1 MICLFYRRVYS
12 SLASDGGGGGVI
24 YSIQFVY
31 VQLIPSG
38 LADHWLLLPIALFID
53 FSYISESTSC
63 LNLSISLSLL
73 KSDCIIGGVVDDDI
87 GILIVFELTV
97 LRLETT
103 PHGLVF
109 KSSGDK
115 RRALVDCILVA
126 AMTTT
131 MMIEINL
138 FIVGY
143 YY

>member
-1 MICLFYRRVYS
+1 M
-12 SLASDGGGGGVI
+12 SD
-24 YSIQFVY
+24 
-31 VQLIPSG
+31 
-38 LADHWLLLPIALFID
+38 
-53 FSYISESTSC
+53 STSC

-97 LRLETT
+97 LSLETT
-103 PHGLVF
+103 PHGFVF
-109 KSSGDK
+109 KRSGDK
-115 RRALVDCILVA
+115 RSALVDCILVV

-131 MMIEINL
+131 TMIEINL

>member
-1 MICLFYRRVYS
+1 M
-12 SLASDGGGGGVI
+12 SDN
-24 YSIQFVY
+24 
-31 VQLIPSG
+31 
-38 LADHWLLLPIALFID
+38 
-53 FSYISESTSC
+53 TSC

-73 KSDCIIGGVVDDDI
+73 KSDCIIGVVDDDI
-87 GILIVFELTV
+87 GILTVFELTV

-109 KSSGDK
+109 KSSGDN

-126 AMTTT
+126 AMTTIR
-131 MMIEINL
+131 MIEINL

>member
-1 MICLFYRRVYS
+1 M
-12 SLASDGGGGGVI
+12 
-24 YSIQFVY
+24 
-31 VQLIPSG
+31 
-38 LADHWLLLPIALFID
+38 ALFID

-87 GILIVFELTV
+87 GILIVFELTA

-103 PHGLVF
+103 PHGFVF
-109 KSSGDK
+109 KSRGEKS
-115 RRALVDCILVA
+115 RALVDCMLV

-143 YY
+143 Y

>member
-1 MICLFYRRVYS
+1 M
-12 SLASDGGGGGVI
+12 SDN
-24 YSIQFVY
+24 
-31 VQLIPSG
+31 
-38 LADHWLLLPIALFID
+38 
-53 FSYISESTSC
+53 TSC
-63 LNLSISLSLL
+63 LNLIISLSLL
-73 KSDCIIGGVVDDDI
+73 KSDCIIGSVVDDDI
-87 GILIVFELTV
+87 GILIVFELV

-103 PHGLVF
+103 PHGFVF

-115 RRALVDCILVA
+115 SRELVDCKLV